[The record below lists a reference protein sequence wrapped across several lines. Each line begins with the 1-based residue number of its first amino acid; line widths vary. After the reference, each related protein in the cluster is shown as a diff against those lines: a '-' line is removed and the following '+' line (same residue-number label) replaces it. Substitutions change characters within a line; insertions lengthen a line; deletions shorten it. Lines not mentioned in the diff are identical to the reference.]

1 MLQTITKKQVEKA
14 AKEFANQNV
23 DKDWQEAVNIF
34 KFMSDFLSKQKQSKI
49 KFNENKCTITDNGVK
64 VILTR
69 KEYLLAKYLYD
80 NANRI
85 VPREELLENV
95 WVGLCVIDR
104 TVDVHIRHLRVKLP
118 SANIKTVKCFGY
130 MWSEDEE

>member
-1 MLQTITKKQVEKA
+1 MLETITKKQIEKA

-49 KFNENKCTITDNGVK
+49 KFNENKLIITDNGVK
-64 VILTR
+64 AIVTK

-80 NANRI
+80 NANRVI
-85 VPREELLENV
+85 PREELLDNV
-95 WVGLCVIDR
+95 WSGLCVIDR
-104 TVDVHIRHLRVKLP
+104 TIDVHIRHLRVKLP
-118 SANIKTVKCFGY
+118 SANIQTVKCFGY
-130 MWSEDEE
+130 MWIED